1 MQISA
6 DDDVLFVNAYNDV
19 FRIKKE
25 VNLRVSEGRGCL
37 HSMPSGSRIGEVNL
51 RVSEGR
57 GCLHTMPS
65 GSRIGEA
72 N

>member
-6 DDDVLFVNAYNDV
+6 DDDVLLVNADNGD

-25 VNLRVSEGRGCL
+25 VNLRVSE
-37 HSMPSGSRIGEVNL
+37 S
-51 RVSEGR
+51 R

-72 N
+72 YEEFCD

>member
-1 MQISA
+1 MQIGA
-6 DDDVLFVNAYNDV
+6 DDDVLFVNADNGD
-19 FRIKKE
+19 FRIKK
-25 VNLRVSEGRGCL
+25 
-37 HSMPSGSRIGEVNL
+37 EVNL